1 MPEQYGGNNMKNN
14 LKKIMCVLLCASMLA
29 SFSACSKKNDGSTDE
44 PTTAPSQSDTTKVS
58 YDTAATSYKKNETV
72 YVNMASNGEV
82 TSKVVTDWLHTDK
95 AQTYID
101 DKTDLSDIKNVKS
114 NVEPV
119 KNKDGSYRWNM
130 ESTDLYYRGTTEKE
144 LPISIGIT
152 YYLDGKQIEPKKLA
166 GKKGQVKMVI
176 TVNNLSKKTVKVSGK
191 DTTVYTPFIVA
202 GGMILPEDNFS
213 NVTVENGKT
222 IGDGTKEI
230 ALMVG
235 APGLKE
241 SLNLNDEML
250 KQLGDFNFSNT
261 YTITADTE
269 KFELSNMI
277 FAVLPL
283 SAIESGIETT
293 LPNTVSDVKNTL
305 NEVQAILD
313 KFNSMNA
320 SELINKLFS
329 NTDNL
334 TELAS
339 SVSEVTKLYNDNKAL
354 LDVLEKYMTTE
365 NLAAIEKL
373 IEDTDDVDLQ
383 QAAKLLNNPILQ
395 KFFKQLPAL
404 SKDMEAVMPIITGL
418 SEDMQKPE
426 VQKALNNLP
435 QTIETLKKLKTTID
449 KNQELFDT
457 LGETLDEETIAS
469 LKGIMGSLETL
480 ISENDLEAYSKLAD
494 NADEL
499 IARAKQWIEAGKE
512 YDIFTTKGKASS
524 SSVMFIYETAP
535 VSAPV
540 EEVKEDAETVE
551 ENAVLKWFKN
561 LFKKEK

>member
-1 MPEQYGGNNMKNN
+1 MKNN
-14 LKKIMCVLLCASMLA
+14 IKRIISVLLCASMLA
-29 SFSACSKKNDGSTDE
+29 ALTACSGKKEETEKNN
-44 PTTAPSQSDTTKVS
+44 TAPTENSQPAQVS
-58 YDTAATSYKKNETV
+58 YDTAASSYKKSETV
-72 YVNMASNGEV
+72 YVNMSADGNI
-82 TSKVVTDWLHTDK
+82 TSKIVTDWLHTDK

-101 DKTDLSDIKNVKS
+101 DASDLAGISNVKS
-114 NVEPV
+114 NTEPI

-130 ESTDLYYRGTTEKE
+130 ETTDLYYRGTTNKE

-152 YYLDGKQIEPKKLA
+152 YYLDGKQTEPEKLA

-176 TVNNLSKKTVKVSGK
+176 TVNNLSKKTVKLSGK

-202 GGMILPEDNFS
+202 GGMILPENSFT
-213 NVTVENGKT
+213 NINVENGKT

-241 SLNLNDEML
+241 SLNLSDEIL

-320 SELINKLFS
+320 TELINKLFS

-339 SVSEVTKLYNDNKAL
+339 SVSDVTKLYNDNKAL

-404 SKDMEAVMPIITGL
+404 SKDMETVMPIITGL

-457 LGETLDEETIAS
+457 LGETLDDDTIAS

-499 IARAKQWIEAGKE
+499 IARAKQWLEAGKE

-540 EEVKEDAETVE
+540 EEVKEEAETVE

>member
-1 MPEQYGGNNMKNN
+1 MKNSI
-14 LKKIMCVLLCASMLA
+14 KRIISVLLCASMLTA
-29 SFSACSKKNDGSTDE
+29 LTACSDKKEETEKDN
-44 PTTAPSQSDTTKVS
+44 TAPTENSQTAQVS
-58 YDTAATSYKKNETV
+58 YDTAASSYKKNETV
-72 YVNMASNGEV
+72 YVNMSADGNV
-82 TSKVVTDWLHTDK
+82 TSKIVTDWLHTDK

-101 DKTDLSDIKNVKS
+101 DASDLAGISNVKS
-114 NVEPV
+114 NTEPI

-130 ESTDLYYRGTTEKE
+130 ETTDLYYRGTTDKE
-144 LPISIGIT
+144 LPISFNIT
-152 YYLDGKQIEPKKLA
+152 YYLDGKQTEPEKLA

-176 TVNNLSKKTVKVSGK
+176 TVNNLSKKTVKLSGK

-202 GGMILPEDNFS
+202 GGMILPENSFS
-213 NVTVENGKT
+213 NINVENGKT

-241 SLNLNDEML
+241 SLNLSDEML
-250 KQLGDFNFSNT
+250 KQLGDFNFSDT

-320 SELINKLFS
+320 TELINKLFS

-339 SVSEVTKLYNDNKAL
+339 SVSDVTKLYNDNKAL

-457 LGETLDEETIAS
+457 LGKTLDDDTIAS
-469 LKGIMGSLETL
+469 LKGIMSSLETL

-540 EEVKEDAETVE
+540 EEVKEEAETVE

>member
-72 YVNMASNGEV
+72 YVNMASDGQV
-82 TSKVVTDWLHTDK
+82 TSRIVTDWLHTDK

-101 DKTDLSDIKNVKS
+101 DMSDLSDIKNVKS

-130 ESTDLYYRGTTEKE
+130 ETTDLYYRGSTKKD
-144 LPISIGIT
+144 LPVNFNIT
-152 YYLDGKQIEPKKLA
+152 YYLDGKQTTADKIA

-176 TVNNLSKKTVKVSGK
+176 TVNNESKKTVKIAGK
-191 DTTVYTPFIVA
+191 DTTIYTPFIVA
-202 GGMILPEDNFS
+202 GGMILQEDNFS

-241 SLNLNDEML
+241 SLNLSDEML

-269 KFELSNMI
+269 KFELTNMI

-283 SAIESGIETT
+283 SAIESSVENN

-305 NEVQAILD
+305 NEVQAVID

-320 SELINKLFS
+320 TELINKLFS

-339 SVSEVTKLYNDNKAL
+339 SVSDVTKLYNDNKAL
-354 LDVLEKYMTTE
+354 LDVLEKYMTKE
-365 NLAAIEKL
+365 NIEAIQKL
-373 IEDTDDVDLQ
+373 IEDTDDTDLEQ
-383 QAAKLLNNPILQ
+383 VAKLLNNPILQ
-395 KFFKQLPAL
+395 KFFKQLPTL
-404 SKDMEAVMPIITGL
+404 SKDMETVMPIITGL
-418 SEDMQKPE
+418 STDMQKPE
-426 VQKALNNLP
+426 VQKALKNLP

-449 KNQELFDT
+449 KNQDLFNT
-457 LGETLDEETIAS
+457 LGNTLDDDTIAS
-469 LKGIMGSLETL
+469 LKGIMSSLDKI
-480 ISENDLEAYSKLAD
+480 ISENDLEAYAKLAD
-494 NADEL
+494 NADDL
-499 IARAKQWIEAGKE
+499 IARAKAWIEAGQK
-512 YDIFTTKGKASS
+512 YDIFTTKGAASS
-524 SSVMFIYETAP
+524 TSVMFVYETAA
-535 VSAPV
+535 VSAPA
-540 EEVKEDAETVE
+540 EEVKEEAETVE
-551 ENAVLKWFKN
+551 ENAILTWFKK
-561 LFKKEK
+561 LFKKDK

>member
-130 ESTDLYYRGTTEKE
+130 ETTDLYYRGTTEKE

-320 SELINKLFS
+320 AELINKLFS

-540 EEVKEDAETVE
+540 EEVKEEAETVE

>member
-1 MPEQYGGNNMKNN
+1 MKSN

-29 SFSACSKKNDGSTDE
+29 SFSACSKKNDGITDE
-44 PTTAPSQSDTTKVS
+44 PTTSPSQSDTSKVS

-72 YVNMASNGEV
+72 YVNMASDGQV
-82 TSKVVTDWLHTDK
+82 TSRIVTDWLHTDK

-101 DKTDLSDIKNVKS
+101 DMSDLSDIKNVKS

-130 ESTDLYYRGTTEKE
+130 ETTDLYYRGSTKKD
-144 LPISIGIT
+144 LPVNFNIT
-152 YYLDGKQIEPKKLA
+152 YYLDGKQTTAEKIA

-176 TVNNLSKKTVKVSGK
+176 TVNNESKKTVKIAGK
-191 DTTVYTPFIVA
+191 DTTIYTPFIVA
-202 GGMILPEDNFS
+202 GGMILQEDKFS

-241 SLNLNDEML
+241 SLNLSDEML

-261 YTITADTE
+261 YTITADTD

-283 SAIESGIETT
+283 SAIESSVENN

-305 NEVQAILD
+305 NEVQAVID

-320 SELINKLFS
+320 TELINKLFS

-339 SVSEVTKLYNDNKAL
+339 SVSDVTKLYNDNKAL
-354 LDVLEKYMTTE
+354 LDVLEKYMTKE
-365 NLAAIEKL
+365 NIEAIQKL
-373 IEDTDDVDLQ
+373 IEDTDDTDLEQ
-383 QAAKLLNNPILQ
+383 VAKLLNNPILQ
-395 KFFKQLPAL
+395 KFFKQLPTL
-404 SKDMEAVMPIITGL
+404 SKDMETVMPIITGL
-418 SEDMQKPE
+418 SADMQKPE
-426 VQKALNNLP
+426 VQKALKNLP

-449 KNQELFDT
+449 KNQDLFNT
-457 LGETLDEETIAS
+457 LGNTLDDDTIAS
-469 LKGIMGSLETL
+469 LKGIMSSLDKI
-480 ISENDLEAYSKLAD
+480 ISENDLEAYAKLAD
-494 NADEL
+494 NADDL
-499 IARAKQWIEAGKE
+499 IARAKAWIEAGQK
-512 YDIFTTKGKASS
+512 YDIFTTKGAASS
-524 SSVMFIYETAP
+524 TSVMFVYETAA
-535 VSAPV
+535 VSAPS
-540 EEVKEDAETVE
+540 EEVKEEAETVE
-551 ENAVLKWFKN
+551 ENAILKWFKN
-561 LFKKEK
+561 LFKKDK

>member
-1 MPEQYGGNNMKNN
+1 
-14 LKKIMCVLLCASMLA
+14 MLA
-29 SFSACSKKNDGSTDE
+29 SFSACSKKNDGITDE
-44 PTTAPSQSDTTKVS
+44 PTTSPSQSDTSKVS

-72 YVNMASNGEV
+72 YVNMASDGQV
-82 TSKVVTDWLHTDK
+82 TSRIVTDWLHTDK

-101 DKTDLSDIKNVKS
+101 DMSDLSDIKNVKS

-130 ESTDLYYRGTTEKE
+130 ETTDLYYRGSTKKD
-144 LPISIGIT
+144 LPVNFNIT
-152 YYLDGKQIEPKKLA
+152 YYLDGKQTTAEKIA

-176 TVNNLSKKTVKVSGK
+176 TVNNESKKTVKIAGK
-191 DTTVYTPFIVA
+191 DTTIYTPFIVA
-202 GGMILPEDNFS
+202 GGMILQEDKFS

-241 SLNLNDEML
+241 SLNLSDEML

-269 KFELSNMI
+269 KFELTNMI

-283 SAIESGIETT
+283 SAIESSVENN

-305 NEVQAILD
+305 NEVQAVID

-320 SELINKLFS
+320 TELINKLFS

-339 SVSEVTKLYNDNKAL
+339 SVSDVTKLYNDNKAL
-354 LDVLEKYMTTE
+354 LDVLEKYMTKE
-365 NLAAIEKL
+365 NIEAIQKL
-373 IEDTDDVDLQ
+373 IEDTDDTDLEQ
-383 QAAKLLNNPILQ
+383 VAKLLNNPILQ
-395 KFFKQLPAL
+395 KFFKQLPTL
-404 SKDMEAVMPIITGL
+404 SKDMETVMPIITGL
-418 SEDMQKPE
+418 STDMQKPE
-426 VQKALNNLP
+426 VQKALKNLP

-449 KNQELFDT
+449 KNQDLFNT
-457 LGETLDEETIAS
+457 LGNTLDDDTIAS
-469 LKGIMGSLETL
+469 LKGIMSSLDKI
-480 ISENDLEAYSKLAD
+480 ISENDLEAYAKLAD
-494 NADEL
+494 NADDL
-499 IARAKQWIEAGKE
+499 IARAKAWIEAGQK
-512 YDIFTTKGKASS
+512 YDIFTTKGAASS
-524 SSVMFIYETAP
+524 TSVMFVYETAA
-535 VSAPV
+535 VSAPA
-540 EEVKEDAETVE
+540 EEVKEEAETVE
-551 ENAVLKWFKN
+551 ENAILTWFKK
-561 LFKKEK
+561 LFKKDK

>member
-1 MPEQYGGNNMKNN
+1 MKNN
-14 LKKIMCVLLCASMLA
+14 IKRIISVLLCASMLA
-29 SFSACSKKNDGSTDE
+29 ALTACSDKKEETEKDN
-44 PTTAPSQSDTTKVS
+44 TAPTENSQTAQVS
-58 YDTAATSYKKNETV
+58 YDTAASSYKKSETV
-72 YVNMASNGEV
+72 YVNMSADGNV
-82 TSKVVTDWLHTDK
+82 TSKIVTDWLHTDK

-101 DKTDLSDIKNVKS
+101 DASDLASISNVKS
-114 NVEPV
+114 NTEPI
-119 KNKDGSYRWNM
+119 KNKDGTYRWNM
-130 ESTDLYYRGTTEKE
+130 EATDLYYRGTTDKE
-144 LPISIGIT
+144 LPISFNIT
-152 YYLDGKQIEPKKLA
+152 YYLDGKQTEPEKLA

-176 TVNNLSKKTVKVSGK
+176 TVNNLSKKTVKLSGK

-202 GGMILPEDNFS
+202 GGMILPENSFS
-213 NVTVENGKT
+213 NINVENGKT

-241 SLNLNDEML
+241 SLNLSDEIL
-250 KQLGDFNFSNT
+250 KQLGDFNFSDT

-305 NEVQAILD
+305 SEVQAILD

-320 SELINKLFS
+320 TELINKLFS

-339 SVSEVTKLYNDNKAL
+339 SVSDVTKLYNDNKAL

-404 SKDMEAVMPIITGL
+404 SKDMETVMPIITGL

-457 LGETLDEETIAS
+457 LGETLDDDTIAS

-540 EEVKEDAETVE
+540 EEVKEEAETVE

>member
-130 ESTDLYYRGTTEKE
+130 ETTDLYYRGTTEKE

-435 QTIETLKKLKTTID
+435 QTIETLKKLKITID

-457 LGETLDEETIAS
+457 LGEPLAEEPIAS
-469 LKGIMGSLETL
+469 LETVMGSLETL
-480 ISENDLEAYSKLAD
+480 ISGNDLEAYSKLAD

-512 YDIFTTKGKASS
+512 YDIFTTKGNASS

-540 EEVKEDAETVE
+540 EEVKEEAETVE

>member
-1 MPEQYGGNNMKNN
+1 MPDQYGGNNMKNN
-14 LKKIMCVLLCASMLA
+14 LKKIMCVLLSVSMLA
-29 SFSACSKKNDGSTDE
+29 SFSACSKKNDSSTDE
-44 PTTAPSQSDTTKVS
+44 PTTAPSQSDATKVS

-72 YVNMASNGEV
+72 YVNLSSDGEV

-101 DKTDLSDIKNVKS
+101 DSTDLSDIKNVKS
-114 NVEPV
+114 NIQPV

-130 ESTDLYYRGTTEKE
+130 ETTDLYYRGKTDKD
-144 LPISIGIT
+144 LPVNFNIT
-152 YYLDGKQIEPKKLA
+152 YYLDGKQVEPDKIA
-166 GKKGQVKMVI
+166 GKKGQVKMVV
-176 TVNNLSKKTVKVSGK
+176 TVNNESKKTVKIDGK
-191 DTTVYTPFIVA
+191 DATIYTPFIVA
-202 GGMILPEDNFS
+202 GGMILQEDKFT

-241 SLNLNDEML
+241 SLNLSDEML

-261 YTITADTE
+261 YTITADTD

-283 SAIESGIETT
+283 SAIESGVEDT
-293 LPNTVSDVKNTL
+293 LPNTVSDVKSTL
-305 NEVQAILD
+305 NEVQAVID

-320 SELINKLFS
+320 TELINKLFS

-339 SVSEVTKLYNDNKAL
+339 SVSDVTKLYNDNKAL
-354 LDVLEKYMTTE
+354 LDVLEKYMTKE
-365 NLAAIEKL
+365 NLDAIQKL
-373 IEDTDDVDLQ
+373 IKDTDDVDLEQ
-383 QAAKLLNNPILQ
+383 VAKLLNNPILQ

-404 SKDMEAVMPIITGL
+404 SKDMETVMPLITGL
-418 SEDMQKPE
+418 STDMQKPE

-435 QTIETLKKLKTTID
+435 QTIETLKKLKSTMD
-449 KNQELFDT
+449 KNQDLFNT
-457 LGETLDEETIAS
+457 LGKTLDDDTIAS
-469 LKGIMGSLETL
+469 LKGIMSSLDKI
-480 ISENDLEAYSKLAD
+480 ISENDLEAYAKLAD
-494 NADEL
+494 NADDL
-499 IARAKQWIEAGKE
+499 IARAKQWISAGQS

-524 SSVMFIYETAP
+524 TSVMFVYETAP
-535 VSAPV
+535 ISAPT
-540 EEVKEDAETVE
+540 EEVKEEAETVE
-551 ENAVLKWFKN
+551 ENAVLAWFKK
-561 LFKKEK
+561 LFKKDK

>member
-1 MPEQYGGNNMKNN
+1 MKNN
-14 LKKIMCVLLCASMLA
+14 IKRIISVLLCASMLA
-29 SFSACSKKNDGSTDE
+29 ALTACSGKKEETEKNN
-44 PTTAPSQSDTTKVS
+44 TAPTENSQPAQVS
-58 YDTAATSYKKNETV
+58 YDTAASSYKKSETV
-72 YVNMASNGEV
+72 YVNMSADGNI
-82 TSKVVTDWLHTDK
+82 TSKIVTDWLHTDK

-101 DKTDLSDIKNVKS
+101 DASDLADITNIKS
-114 NVEPV
+114 STEPI

-130 ESTDLYYRGTTEKE
+130 ETTDLYYRGTTNKE

-152 YYLDGKQIEPKKLA
+152 YYLDGKQIEPEKLA

-176 TVNNLSKKTVKVSGK
+176 TVNNLSKKTVKLSGK

-202 GGMILPEDNFS
+202 GGMILPENSFT
-213 NVTVENGKT
+213 NINVENGKT

-241 SLNLNDEML
+241 SLNLSDEIL

-305 NEVQAILD
+305 GEVQAILD

-320 SELINKLFS
+320 TELINKLFS

-339 SVSEVTKLYNDNKAL
+339 SVSDVTKLYNDNKAL

-365 NLAAIEKL
+365 NLSAIEKL

-404 SKDMEAVMPIITGL
+404 SKDMETVMPIITGL

-426 VQKALNNLP
+426 VQKAMNNLP

-449 KNQELFDT
+449 KNQELFDA

-540 EEVKEDAETVE
+540 EEVKEEAETVE

>member
-130 ESTDLYYRGTTEKE
+130 ESTDLYYRGTTDKE

-283 SAIESGIETT
+283 SAIESGIENN

-540 EEVKEDAETVE
+540 EEVKEEAETVE

>member
-1 MPEQYGGNNMKNN
+1 MKNN
-14 LKKIMCVLLCASMLA
+14 IKRIISVLLCASMLTA
-29 SFSACSKKNDGSTDE
+29 LTACSDKKEETEKNN
-44 PTTAPSQSDTTKVS
+44 TAPAENSQTAQVS
-58 YDTAATSYKKNETV
+58 YDTAASSYKKNETV
-72 YVNMASNGEV
+72 YVNMSADGNV
-82 TSKVVTDWLHTDK
+82 TSKIVTDWLHTDK

-101 DKTDLSDIKNVKS
+101 DASDLADISNVKS
-114 NVEPV
+114 NTEPI

-130 ESTDLYYRGTTEKE
+130 ETTDLYYRGTTDKE
-144 LPISIGIT
+144 LPISFNIT
-152 YYLDGKQIEPKKLA
+152 YYLDGKQTEPEKLA

-176 TVNNLSKKTVKVSGK
+176 TVNNLSKKTVKLSGK

-202 GGMILPEDNFS
+202 GGMILPENSFS
-213 NVTVENGKT
+213 NINVENGKT

-241 SLNLNDEML
+241 SLNLSDEIL
-250 KQLGDFNFSNT
+250 KQLGDFNFSDT

-320 SELINKLFS
+320 TELINKLFS

-339 SVSEVTKLYNDNKAL
+339 SVSDVTKLYNDNKAL

-383 QAAKLLNNPILQ
+383 QAANLLNNPILQ

-404 SKDMEAVMPIITGL
+404 SKDMETVMPIITGL

-457 LGETLDEETIAS
+457 LGKTLDDDTIAS

-540 EEVKEDAETVE
+540 EEVKEEAETVE

>member
-130 ESTDLYYRGTTEKE
+130 ETTDLYYRGTTEKE

-435 QTIETLKKLKTTID
+435 QTIETLKKLKITID

-480 ISENDLEAYSKLAD
+480 ISGNDLEAYSKLAD

-512 YDIFTTKGKASS
+512 YDIFTTKGNASS

-540 EEVKEDAETVE
+540 EEVKEEAETVE

>member
-1 MPEQYGGNNMKNN
+1 MKNN

-72 YVNMASNGEV
+72 YVNMASDGQV
-82 TSKVVTDWLHTDK
+82 TSRIVTDWLHTDK

-101 DKTDLSDIKNVKS
+101 DMSDLSDIKNVKS

-130 ESTDLYYRGTTEKE
+130 ETTDLYYRGSTKKD
-144 LPISIGIT
+144 LPVNFNIT
-152 YYLDGKQIEPKKLA
+152 YYLDGKQTTADKIA

-176 TVNNLSKKTVKVSGK
+176 TVNNESKKTVKIAGK
-191 DTTVYTPFIVA
+191 DTTIYTPFIVA
-202 GGMILPEDNFS
+202 GGMILQEDNFS

-241 SLNLNDEML
+241 SLNLSDEML

-269 KFELSNMI
+269 KFELTNMI

-283 SAIESGIETT
+283 SAIESSVENN

-305 NEVQAILD
+305 NEVQAVID

-320 SELINKLFS
+320 TELINKLFS

-339 SVSEVTKLYNDNKAL
+339 SVSDVTKLYNDNKAL
-354 LDVLEKYMTTE
+354 LDVLEKYMTKE
-365 NLAAIEKL
+365 NIEAIQKL
-373 IEDTDDVDLQ
+373 IEDTDDTDLEQ
-383 QAAKLLNNPILQ
+383 VAKLLNNPILQ
-395 KFFKQLPAL
+395 KFFKQLPTL
-404 SKDMEAVMPIITGL
+404 SKDMETVMPIITGL
-418 SEDMQKPE
+418 STDMQKPE
-426 VQKALNNLP
+426 VQKALKNLP

-449 KNQELFDT
+449 KNQDLFNT
-457 LGETLDEETIAS
+457 LGNTLDDDTIAS
-469 LKGIMGSLETL
+469 LKGIMSSLDKI
-480 ISENDLEAYSKLAD
+480 ISENDLEAYAKLAD
-494 NADEL
+494 NADDL
-499 IARAKQWIEAGKE
+499 IARAKAWIEAGQK
-512 YDIFTTKGKASS
+512 YDIFTTKGAASS
-524 SSVMFIYETAP
+524 TSVMFVYETAA
-535 VSAPV
+535 VSAPA
-540 EEVKEDAETVE
+540 EEVKEEAETVE
-551 ENAVLKWFKN
+551 ENAILTWFKK
-561 LFKKEK
+561 LFKKDK

>member
-1 MPEQYGGNNMKNN
+1 
-14 LKKIMCVLLCASMLA
+14 
-29 SFSACSKKNDGSTDE
+29 
-44 PTTAPSQSDTTKVS
+44 
-58 YDTAATSYKKNETV
+58 
-72 YVNMASNGEV
+72 
-82 TSKVVTDWLHTDK
+82 
-95 AQTYID
+95 
-101 DKTDLSDIKNVKS
+101 
-114 NVEPV
+114 
-119 KNKDGSYRWNM
+119 
-130 ESTDLYYRGTTEKE
+130 
-144 LPISIGIT
+144 
-152 YYLDGKQIEPKKLA
+152 
-166 GKKGQVKMVI
+166 
-176 TVNNLSKKTVKVSGK
+176 
-191 DTTVYTPFIVA
+191 
-202 GGMILPEDNFS
+202 
-213 NVTVENGKT
+213 
-222 IGDGTKEI
+222 
-230 ALMVG
+230 MVG

-241 SLNLNDEML
+241 SLNLSDEML
-250 KQLGDFNFSNT
+250 KQLGDFNFSDT

-512 YDIFTTKGKASS
+512 YDIFTTKGNASS

-540 EEVKEDAETVE
+540 EEVKEEAETVE

>member
-1 MPEQYGGNNMKNN
+1 MKNSI
-14 LKKIMCVLLCASMLA
+14 KKIVSVLLCASMLA
-29 SFSACSKKNDGSTDE
+29 ALTACSEKKEKTEKDN
-44 PTTAPSQSDTTKVS
+44 TAPTENSQTAQVS
-58 YDTAATSYKKNETV
+58 YDTAATSYKKSETV
-72 YVNMASNGEV
+72 FVNMSADGNV
-82 TSKVVTDWLHTDK
+82 TSKIVTDWLHTDK

-101 DKTDLSDIKNVKS
+101 DASDLADITNVKS
-114 NVEPV
+114 SIEPI

-130 ESTDLYYRGTTEKE
+130 ETTDLYYRGTTEKE

-449 KNQELFDT
+449 KNQELFDA

>member
-130 ESTDLYYRGTTEKE
+130 ETTDLYYRGTTEKE

-283 SAIESGIETT
+283 SAIESGIENN

-480 ISENDLEAYSKLAD
+480 ISGNDLEAYSKLAD

-524 SSVMFIYETAP
+524 TSVMFIYETAP

-540 EEVKEDAETVE
+540 EEVKDEAETVE

>member
-130 ESTDLYYRGTTEKE
+130 ETTDLYYRGTTEKE

-283 SAIESGIETT
+283 SAIESGIENN

>member
-101 DKTDLSDIKNVKS
+101 DQTDLSDIKNVKS

-130 ESTDLYYRGTTEKE
+130 ESTDLYYRGTTDKE
-144 LPISIGIT
+144 LPVNFKIT
-152 YYLDGKQIEPKKLA
+152 YYLDGKETEAKDIA
-166 GKKGQVKMVI
+166 GKKGQVKMVV
-176 TVNNLSKKTVKVSGK
+176 TVNNESKKTVKVSGK
-191 DTTVYTPFIVA
+191 DTTIYTPFIVA

-241 SLNLNDEML
+241 SLNLSDEML

-283 SAIESGIETT
+283 SAIESSVENN

-305 NEVQAILD
+305 NEVQAVID

-320 SELINKLFS
+320 TELINKLFS

-339 SVSEVTKLYNDNKAL
+339 SVSDVTKLYNDNKAL
-354 LDVLEKYMTTE
+354 LDVLEKYMTKE
-365 NLAAIEKL
+365 NIAAIEKL
-373 IEDTDDVDLQ
+373 IADTDDTDLEQ
-383 QAAKLLNNPILQ
+383 VAKLLNNPILQ
-395 KFFKQLPAL
+395 KFFKQLPTL
-404 SKDMEAVMPIITGL
+404 SKDMETVMPIITGL
-418 SEDMQKPE
+418 SADMQKPE
-426 VQKALNNLP
+426 VQKALKNLP

-449 KNQELFDT
+449 KNQDLFNT
-457 LGETLDEETIAS
+457 LGNTLDDDTIAS
-469 LKGIMGSLETL
+469 LKGIMSSLDKI
-480 ISENDLEAYSKLAD
+480 ISENDLEAYAKLAD
-494 NADEL
+494 NADDL
-499 IARAKQWIEAGKE
+499 IARAKAWIEAGQK
-512 YDIFTTKGKASS
+512 YDIFTTKGAASS
-524 SSVMFIYETAP
+524 TSVMFVYETAA
-535 VSAPV
+535 VSAPS
-540 EEVKEDAETVE
+540 EEVKEEAKTVE
-551 ENAVLKWFKN
+551 ENAILKWFKN
-561 LFKKEK
+561 LFKKDK

>member
-1 MPEQYGGNNMKNN
+1 MKNSI
-14 LKKIMCVLLCASMLA
+14 KKIVSVLLCASMLA
-29 SFSACSKKNDGSTDE
+29 ALTACSEKKEKTEKDN
-44 PTTAPSQSDTTKVS
+44 TAPTENSQTAQVS
-58 YDTAATSYKKNETV
+58 YDTAATSYKKSETV
-72 YVNMASNGEV
+72 FVNMSADGNV
-82 TSKVVTDWLHTDK
+82 TSKIVTDWLHTDK

-101 DKTDLSDIKNVKS
+101 DASDLADITNVKS
-114 NVEPV
+114 STEPI
-119 KNKDGSYRWNM
+119 KNKDGTYRWNM
-130 ESTDLYYRGTTEKE
+130 ETTDLYYRGTTEKE

-152 YYLDGKQIEPKKLA
+152 YYLDGKKIEPEKLA

-202 GGMILPEDNFS
+202 GGMIIPENSFS
-213 NVTVENGKT
+213 NINVENGKT

-241 SLNLNDEML
+241 SLNLSDEML

-404 SKDMEAVMPIITGL
+404 SKDMETVMPIITGL

-540 EEVKEDAETVE
+540 EDVKEEAETVE

>member
-95 AQTYID
+95 VQTYID

-130 ESTDLYYRGTTEKE
+130 ESTDLYYRGTTDKE
-144 LPISIGIT
+144 LPVNFKIT
-152 YYLDGKQIEPKKLA
+152 YYLDGKETEAKDIA
-166 GKKGQVKMVI
+166 GKKGQVKMVV
-176 TVNNLSKKTVKVSGK
+176 TVNNESKKTVKVSGK
-191 DTTVYTPFIVA
+191 DTTIYTPFIVA

-241 SLNLNDEML
+241 SLNLSDEML

-283 SAIESGIETT
+283 SAIESSVENN

-305 NEVQAILD
+305 NEVQAVID

-320 SELINKLFS
+320 TELINKLFS

-339 SVSEVTKLYNDNKAL
+339 SVSDVTKLYNDNKAL
-354 LDVLEKYMTTE
+354 LDVLEKYMTKE
-365 NLAAIEKL
+365 NIAAIEKL
-373 IEDTDDVDLQ
+373 IADTDDTDLEQ
-383 QAAKLLNNPILQ
+383 VAKLLNNPILQ
-395 KFFKQLPAL
+395 KFFKQLPTL
-404 SKDMEAVMPIITGL
+404 SKDMETVMPIITGL
-418 SEDMQKPE
+418 SADMQKPE
-426 VQKALNNLP
+426 VQKALKNLP

-449 KNQELFDT
+449 KNQDLFNT
-457 LGETLDEETIAS
+457 LGNTLDDDTIAS
-469 LKGIMGSLETL
+469 LKGIMSSLDKI
-480 ISENDLEAYSKLAD
+480 ISENDLEAYAKLAD
-494 NADEL
+494 NADDL
-499 IARAKQWIEAGKE
+499 IARAKAWIEAGQK
-512 YDIFTTKGKASS
+512 YDIFTTKGAASS
-524 SSVMFIYETAP
+524 TSVMFVYETAA
-535 VSAPV
+535 VSAPS
-540 EEVKEDAETVE
+540 EEVKEEAETVE
-551 ENAVLKWFKN
+551 ENAILKWFKN
-561 LFKKEK
+561 LFKKDK

>member
-29 SFSACSKKNDGSTDE
+29 SFSACSKKGDNGTE
-44 PTTAPSQSDTTKVS
+44 EETTAPNQSTETKVS

-72 YVNMASNGEV
+72 YVNLASDGQV
-82 TSKVVTDWLHTDK
+82 TSKIVTDWLHTDK

-101 DKTDLSDIKNVKS
+101 DKSDLSDIKNVKS

-130 ESTDLYYRGTTEKE
+130 ESTDLYYRGTTKKD
-144 LPISIGIT
+144 LPVNFNIT
-152 YYLDGKQIEPKKLA
+152 YYLDGKQTTAEKIA

-176 TVNNLSKKTVKVSGK
+176 TVNNESKKTVKIDGK
-191 DTTVYTPFIVA
+191 DATIYTPFIVA
-202 GGMILPEDNFS
+202 GGMIIPEDKFS
-213 NVTVENGKT
+213 NVSVENGKT

-241 SLNLNDEML
+241 SLNLSDDML

-269 KFELSNMI
+269 KFEITNMI

-283 SAIESGIETT
+283 SAIEAGIENN

-305 NEVQAILD
+305 NEVQAVLD

-320 SELINKLFS
+320 TELINKLFS

-339 SVSEVTKLYNDNKAL
+339 SVSDVTKLYNDNKAL
-354 LDVLEKYMTTE
+354 LDVLEKYMTKE
-365 NLAAIEKL
+365 NIAAIDKL
-373 IEDTDDVDLQ
+373 IKDTDNTDLEQ
-383 QAAKLLNNPILQ
+383 VAKLLNNPILQ
-395 KFFKQLPAL
+395 KFFKELPTL
-404 SKDMEAVMPIITGL
+404 SKDMEAVMPIINGL
-418 SEDMQKPE
+418 STDMQKPE

-435 QTIETLKKLKTTID
+435 QTIETLKKLKTTLD
-449 KNQELFDT
+449 KNQDLFNT
-457 LGETLDEETIAS
+457 LGTTLDDDTMAS
-469 LKGIMGSLETL
+469 LKGIMSSLDKIL
-480 ISENDLEAYSKLAD
+480 SENDLEAYAKLAD
-494 NADEL
+494 DADDL
-499 IARAKQWIEAGKE
+499 IARAKAWIEAGQK
-512 YDIFTTKGKASS
+512 YDIFTTKGAASS
-524 SSVMFIYETAP
+524 TSVMFVYETAAI
-535 VSAPV
+535 SAPT
-540 EEVKEDAETVE
+540 EEVKEEAETVE
-551 ENAVLKWFKN
+551 ENAILAWFKK
-561 LFKKEK
+561 LFKKDK

>member
-1 MPEQYGGNNMKNN
+1 MPDQYGGNNMKNN
-14 LKKIMCVLLCASMLA
+14 LKKIMCVLLSVSMLA
-29 SFSACSKKNDGSTDE
+29 SFSACSKKNDSSTDE
-44 PTTAPSQSDTTKVS
+44 PTTAPSQSDATKVS

-72 YVNMASNGEV
+72 YVNLSSDGEV

-101 DKTDLSDIKNVKS
+101 DSTDLSDIKNIKS
-114 NVEPV
+114 NIQPV

-130 ESTDLYYRGTTEKE
+130 ETTDLYYRGKTDKD
-144 LPISIGIT
+144 LPVNFNIT
-152 YYLDGKQIEPKKLA
+152 YYLDGKQVEPDKIA

-176 TVNNLSKKTVKVSGK
+176 TVNNESKKTVKIDDK
-191 DTTVYTPFIVA
+191 DATIYTPFIVA
-202 GGMILPEDNFS
+202 GGMILQEDKFT

-241 SLNLNDEML
+241 SLNLSDEML

-261 YTITADTE
+261 YTITADTD

-283 SAIESGIETT
+283 SAIESGVEDT
-293 LPNTVSDVKNTL
+293 LPNTVSDVKSTL
-305 NEVQAILD
+305 NEVQAVID

-320 SELINKLFS
+320 TELINKLFS

-339 SVSEVTKLYNDNKAL
+339 SVSDVTKLYNDNKAL
-354 LDVLEKYMTTE
+354 LDVLEKYMTKE
-365 NLAAIEKL
+365 NLDAIQKL
-373 IEDTDDVDLQ
+373 IKDTDDVDLEQ
-383 QAAKLLNNPILQ
+383 VAKLLNNPILQ

-404 SKDMEAVMPIITGL
+404 SKDMETVMPLITGL
-418 SEDMQKPE
+418 STDMQKPE

-435 QTIETLKKLKTTID
+435 QTIETLKKLKSTMD
-449 KNQELFDT
+449 KNQDLFNT
-457 LGETLDEETIAS
+457 LGKTLDDDTIAS
-469 LKGIMGSLETL
+469 LKGIMSSLDKI
-480 ISENDLEAYSKLAD
+480 ISENDLEAYAKLAD
-494 NADEL
+494 NADDL
-499 IARAKQWIEAGKE
+499 IARAKQWISAGQS

-524 SSVMFIYETAP
+524 TSVMFVYETAP
-535 VSAPV
+535 ISAPT
-540 EEVKEDAETVE
+540 EEVKEEAETVE
-551 ENAVLKWFKN
+551 ENAVLAWFKK
-561 LFKKEK
+561 LFKKDK

>member
-130 ESTDLYYRGTTEKE
+130 ESTDLYYRGTTDKE

-418 SEDMQKPE
+418 SEDIQKPE

-524 SSVMFIYETAP
+524 TSVMFIYETAP

-540 EEVKEDAETVE
+540 EEVKEEAETVE

>member
-1 MPEQYGGNNMKNN
+1 MPDQYGGNNMKNN
-14 LKKIMCVLLCASMLA
+14 LKKIMCVLLSVSMLA
-29 SFSACSKKNDGSTDE
+29 SFSACSKKNDSSTDE
-44 PTTAPSQSDTTKVS
+44 PTTAPSQSDATKVS

-72 YVNMASNGEV
+72 YVNLSSDGEV
-82 TSKVVTDWLHTDK
+82 TNKVVTDWLHTDK

-101 DKTDLSDIKNVKS
+101 DSTDLSDIKNIKS
-114 NVEPV
+114 NIQPV

-130 ESTDLYYRGTTEKE
+130 ETTDLYYRGKTDKD
-144 LPISIGIT
+144 LPVNFNIT
-152 YYLDGKQIEPKKLA
+152 YYLDGKQVEPDKIA

-176 TVNNLSKKTVKVSGK
+176 TVNNESKKTVKIDGK
-191 DTTVYTPFIVA
+191 DATIYTPFIVA
-202 GGMILPEDNFS
+202 GGMILQEDKFT

-241 SLNLNDEML
+241 SLNLSDEML

-261 YTITADTE
+261 YTITADTD

-283 SAIESGIETT
+283 SAIESGVEDT
-293 LPNTVSDVKNTL
+293 LPNTVSDVKSTL
-305 NEVQAILD
+305 NEVQAVID

-320 SELINKLFS
+320 TELINKLFS

-339 SVSEVTKLYNDNKAL
+339 SVSDVTKLYNDNKAL
-354 LDVLEKYMTTE
+354 LDVLEKYMTKE
-365 NLAAIEKL
+365 NLDAIQKL
-373 IEDTDDVDLQ
+373 IKDTDDVDLEQ
-383 QAAKLLNNPILQ
+383 VAKLLNNPILQ

-404 SKDMEAVMPIITGL
+404 SKDMETVMPLITGL
-418 SEDMQKPE
+418 STDMQKPE

-435 QTIETLKKLKTTID
+435 QTIETLKKLKSTMD
-449 KNQELFDT
+449 KNQDLFNT
-457 LGETLDEETIAS
+457 LGKTLDDDTIAS
-469 LKGIMGSLETL
+469 LKGIMSSLDKI
-480 ISENDLEAYSKLAD
+480 ISENDLEAYAKLAD
-494 NADEL
+494 NADDL
-499 IARAKQWIEAGKE
+499 IARAKQWISAGQS

-524 SSVMFIYETAP
+524 TSVMFVYETAP
-535 VSAPV
+535 ISAPT
-540 EEVKEDAETVE
+540 EEVKEEAETVE
-551 ENAVLKWFKN
+551 ENAVLAWFKK
-561 LFKKEK
+561 LFKKDK

>member
-1 MPEQYGGNNMKNN
+1 MKNN
-14 LKKIMCVLLCASMLA
+14 IKRIISVLLCASMLA
-29 SFSACSKKNDGSTDE
+29 ALTACSGKKEETEKNN
-44 PTTAPSQSDTTKVS
+44 TAPTENSQPAQVS
-58 YDTAATSYKKNETV
+58 YDTAASSYKKSETV
-72 YVNMASNGEV
+72 YVNMSADGNI
-82 TSKVVTDWLHTDK
+82 TSKIVTDWLHTDK

-101 DKTDLSDIKNVKS
+101 DASDLADITNIKS
-114 NVEPV
+114 STEPI

-130 ESTDLYYRGTTEKE
+130 ETTDLYYRGTTNKE

-152 YYLDGKQIEPKKLA
+152 YYLDGKQIEPEKLA

-176 TVNNLSKKTVKVSGK
+176 TVNNLSKKTVKLSGK

-202 GGMILPEDNFS
+202 GGMILPENSFT
-213 NVTVENGKT
+213 NINVENGKT

-241 SLNLNDEML
+241 SLNLSDEIL

-305 NEVQAILD
+305 GEVQAILD

-339 SVSEVTKLYNDNKAL
+339 SVSDVTKLYNDNKAL

-365 NLAAIEKL
+365 NLSAIEKL

-404 SKDMEAVMPIITGL
+404 SKDMETVMPIITGL

-457 LGETLDEETIAS
+457 LGETLDDDTIAS

-499 IARAKQWIEAGKE
+499 IARAKQWLEAGKE

-540 EEVKEDAETVE
+540 EEVKEEAETVE